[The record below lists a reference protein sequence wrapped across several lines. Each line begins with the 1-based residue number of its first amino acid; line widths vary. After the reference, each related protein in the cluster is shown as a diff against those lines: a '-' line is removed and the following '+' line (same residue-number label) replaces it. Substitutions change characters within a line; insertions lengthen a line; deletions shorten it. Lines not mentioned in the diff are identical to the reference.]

1 VSNYHIFS
9 EWLALLVKTRSSQAV
24 RKLMALQ
31 PDTARILRDGQEQE
45 VGVSEVQVGDR
56 VRVRPG
62 ERIPVDGEVVD
73 GRSAVDQSLVTG
85 EPVPEEKAEG
95 SAAIGGSINGSGTL
109 LVRATAVG
117 ESSFLQQVARQVEDA
132 RSLKPGV
139 LHLVD
144 AILRFYTP
152 TVLLVALGAGLAWTV
167 GVQLA
172 TGSIDAT
179 RAIFASLGVLVMG
192 YPCAMGIAAPLAIV
206 RGSGEAADR
215 GIIMRTGEAFQTLRR
230 VSHVLLDKTGTLTV
244 GQPGVRRLAVLRSES
259 ELLEVAAAAEA
270 ASEHPLGRA
279 IVEAALE
286 RDLLPPSPDDF
297 EAVSGEGV
305 TARVRGQ
312 QVLVGKPAFLTQ
324 RGIALDALQ
333 TEIDAFE
340 EAGLTAIAVAQDSQ
354 ALGAIGLGDALRP
367 DAQQAVAAMKQQGL
381 VPVLVTGDNARTA
394 ARVAA
399 QVGIKQVRA
408 GIRPNDKA
416 DLVRELQQRSQ
427 RRVAM
432 VGDGINDAPALMQAD
447 VGIAMGTG
455 TDIAIESADVII
467 VRDRLELIL
476 RARTISRQSTR
487 KTRQN
492 VAIAFLFNGIGIPA
506 ATTGLVYPVWAMVAM
521 AASVTLIFANSLWGR
536 PSLLVDAVRSVGK
549 PASTA

>member
-1 VSNYHIFS
+1 M
-9 EWLALLVKTRSSQAV
+9 T
-24 RKLMALQ
+24 
-31 PDTARILRDGQEQE
+31 
-45 VGVSEVQVGDR
+45 
-56 VRVRPG
+56 
-62 ERIPVDGEVVD
+62 
-73 GRSAVDQSLVTG
+73 
-85 EPVPEEKAEG
+85 
-95 SAAIGGSINGSGTL
+95 
-109 LVRATAVG
+109 
-117 ESSFLQQVARQVEDA
+117 
-132 RSLKPGV
+132 
-139 LHLVD
+139 
-144 AILRFYTP
+144 
-152 TVLLVALGAGLAWTV
+152 
-167 GVQLA
+167 
-172 TGSIDAT
+172 
-179 RAIFASLGVLVMG
+179 SLGVLVMG

-244 GQPGVRRLAVLRSES
+244 GQPGVRRLAALRSES

-286 RDLLPPSPDDF
+286 RDLLPPSAEEF
-297 EAVSGEGV
+297 EAISGEGV

-399 QVGIKQVRA
+399 QVGIEQVRA

>member
-167 GVQLA
+167 GAQLA
-172 TGSIDAT
+172 TGSIDAM

-286 RDLLPPSPDDF
+286 RDLLPPSAEEF
-297 EAVSGEGV
+297 EAISGEGV

-476 RARTISRQSTR
+476 RARTISRQGTR